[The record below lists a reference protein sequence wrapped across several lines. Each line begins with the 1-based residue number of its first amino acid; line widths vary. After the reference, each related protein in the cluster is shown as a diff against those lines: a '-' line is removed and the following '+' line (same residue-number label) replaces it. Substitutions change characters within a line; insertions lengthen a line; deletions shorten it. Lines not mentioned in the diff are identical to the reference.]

1 MPRYSG
7 TDALYEHLLSGE
19 TVSVME
25 AMLLFGVQSPRFEI
39 FRLKKKG
46 YTVNSR
52 KIPMTKAL
60 VRLNKQMVCEPPEAL
75 PHKEIFVT
83 EYWVEQ

>member
-1 MPRYSG
+1 
-7 TDALYEHLLSGE
+7 
-19 TVSVME
+19 
-25 AMLLFGVQSPRFEI
+25 MLLFGVQSPRFEI

-52 KIPMTKAL
+52 KITMTKAL

-75 PHKEIFVT
+75 PHKEILSQNIGSKNET
-83 EYWVEQ
+83 TIQ